1 MKILVVGG
9 GGREHAL
16 VWKLAQSPRVSKI
29 YCAPGNAGI
38 SQLAECVD
46 IAANDIDRL
55 LSFAKDQ
62 EIDLTVVGPEAPLVA
77 GIVNKFSS
85 AGLKIFGPSQEA
97 AEIEG
102 SKALAKRIMEKYQI
116 PTAEYRVFDK
126 AEPAI
131 TYIKKIGA
139 PVVVKADGLEA
150 GKGVIVAFDT
160 ETAVRAVK
168 EIMEDQIFGTA
179 GAKVIIEE
187 YLTGE
192 EVSILA
198 FTDGDHVVPMV
209 SAQDHKRVFNDDQG
223 PNTGGMGA
231 YSPAPVYT
239 SEIAQITLEKILKP
253 TIAGLKAEGR
263 TYRGVIYAGLML
275 TSTGV
280 KVLEYNA
287 RFGDPETQPVLMR
300 LKTDLIDII
309 EAILEGRLD
318 QQKIEWFDEAA
329 VCVVLASGGYPGHYE
344 TGKEIRGL
352 ELTYPDGYVFHGGT
366 SFREGVLVTSGGRV
380 LGVTAKGKTVE
391 EAIKHVYQYVKK
403 INFDDMHYRTD
414 IGKRALNLLRN

>member
-55 LSFAKDQ
+55 LSFAKEQ

-102 SKALAKRIMEKYQI
+102 SKALAKNIMEKYQI

-139 PVVVKADGLEA
+139 PVVVKADGLAA

-168 EIMEDQIFGTA
+168 EIMEDQIF
-179 GAKVIIEE
+179 
-187 YLTGE
+187 
-192 EVSILA
+192 
-198 FTDGDHVVPMV
+198 
-209 SAQDHKRVFNDDQG
+209 
-223 PNTGGMGA
+223 
-231 YSPAPVYT
+231 
-239 SEIAQITLEKILKP
+239 
-253 TIAGLKAEGR
+253 
-263 TYRGVIYAGLML
+263 
-275 TSTGV
+275 
-280 KVLEYNA
+280 
-287 RFGDPETQPVLMR
+287 
-300 LKTDLIDII
+300 
-309 EAILEGRLD
+309 
-318 QQKIEWFDEAA
+318 
-329 VCVVLASGGYPGHYE
+329 
-344 TGKEIRGL
+344 
-352 ELTYPDGYVFHGGT
+352 
-366 SFREGVLVTSGGRV
+366 
-380 LGVTAKGKTVE
+380 
-391 EAIKHVYQYVKK
+391 
-403 INFDDMHYRTD
+403 
-414 IGKRALNLLRN
+414 